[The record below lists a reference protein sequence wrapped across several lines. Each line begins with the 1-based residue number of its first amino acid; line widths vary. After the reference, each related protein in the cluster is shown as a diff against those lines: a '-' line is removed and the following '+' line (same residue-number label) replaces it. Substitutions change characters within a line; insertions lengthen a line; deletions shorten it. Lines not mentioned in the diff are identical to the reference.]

1 MGLLKRVTQIKFF
14 YFLQKNK
21 AMVCFFGYVID
32 ESRVRVTSPGVAG
45 DSNTLLM
52 RHILWS
58 LLLMTNIVA
67 VD

>member
-1 MGLLKRVTQIKFF
+1 
-14 YFLQKNK
+14 
-21 AMVCFFGYVID
+21 MVCFFGYVID

-52 RHILWS
+52 RHILWI